1 MTPRIDGWQRGP
13 TVFTHEAMAIM
24 RRMAAAGSTAPEIA
38 KAIGAKPS
46 SVSVMCNRYQIQLG
60 MTRHVGASVS
70 LQTRQALIQEAKR
83 RGHKGVGPLV
93 RRILA
98 TVAKDKLFDA
108 VLGEPGERRR
118 GARN

>member
-1 MTPRIDGWQRGP
+1 MTPRLDGWQRGP
-13 TVFTHEAMAIM
+13 TVFTHEAVAIM

-46 SVSVMCNRYQIQLG
+46 SVSVMCNRYQIKLG

-83 RGHKGVGPLV
+83 RGHQGVGPLI

-108 VLGEPGERRR
+108 VLGEP
-118 GARN
+118 RN